1 MKRLALLSP
10 CLLAGAL
17 FAQAA
22 HAESLIDGVYR
33 SAGDANGNGQC
44 TLVIKSMDE
53 EHKYGD
59 AVFELESTGDGAC
72 EWSAVG
78 MSKSYAITAGLVTN
92 SGTAAFV
99 KASFPFGPAG
109 KRVDITSLDLDGSI
123 RNEESFT
130 RIDSNM
136 VAGND

>member
-99 KASFPFGPAG
+99 KACFPFGPAG
-109 KRVDITSLDLDGSI
+109 KRVDITSLDLEGSI
-123 RNEESFT
+123 RNSESFT

>member
-1 MKRLALLSP
+1 MKRVFLLSP
-10 CLLAGAL
+10 CLLAATL
-17 FAQAA
+17 LAQSASA
-22 HAESLIDGVYR
+22 DSLIDGVYQ

-44 TLVIKSMDE
+44 TLVIKSVDE
-53 EHKYGD
+53 DHKYGD

-92 SGTAAFV
+92 SGTSAFV
-99 KASFPFGPAG
+99 KVTFPFGPAG

-130 RIDSNM
+130 KTDSNL